1 MPFVLG
7 VIAVLGLAAAAFFGF
22 RILTANN
29 PSSQAAALPTTASSS
44 SSTTTTPA
52 PSSSS
57 TTTSAN
63 GVSPEF
69 VAAQKALQDCVAHD
83 GAAQAVVT
91 AVTSAADHWAAHV
104 QGQSDIES
112 GARSYIDVKTNVFA
126 PTRAAGPA
134 DLNAYD
140 SATTTY
146 NTVAG
151 CQNLGSV
158 PSPAELA
165 PKLQACAAREQAIDA
180 YMVAAKAVLND
191 WRTHLQDMAEHT
203 DGHIAGS
210 DAQARWIERW
220 RAAPQHLEP
229 YKAARAALTAAPAC
243 TA

>member
-22 RILTANN
+22 RILT
-29 PSSQAAALPTTASSS
+29 SSNTTSAAATLPTTS
-44 SSTTTTPA
+44 SSTTSTTPT

-63 GVSPEF
+63 ASVSSEF
-69 VAAQKALQDCVAHD
+69 AAAQKALQDCVAHD

-91 AVTSAADHWAAHV
+91 AVTSAADHWAAHL

-112 GARSYIDVKTNVFA
+112 GAKSYIDVKTNVFA

-146 NTVAG
+146 NSAAG

-180 YMVAAKAVLND
+180 YMVAAKAVLDD

-220 RAAPQHLEP
+220 RAAPQHLDP

-243 TA
+243 TV